1 MKKRITSIILVF
13 VMLALSLTGCG
24 KLKIQDGK
32 VVVLPPVRVGK
43 KNHLRDYSLDT
54 NYDFKSTFA
63 EADFVAHVRIGNW
76 LSEKKEG
83 MSTRYK
89 AEIIKCY
96 KGDMAG
102 KFTLVQSG
110 SSWYTL
116 PDYPLFT
123 YGNEFLVICKQYE
136 NKKNTYYIIGSF
148 VTTLDTAITESGEVY
163 FMDRTGLLSEQ
174 SEVVKY
180 IKTDAG
186 EEYYLDLSG
195 VSSDREGKLVS
206 YEALTDLKAELK
218 KYVVERDSILSE
230 YSYPYIFSEADIEAL
245 ATDAD

>member
-1 MKKRITSIILVF
+1 MKKRITCIVLVF

-43 KNHLRDYSLDT
+43 KNHLIKYTLDVD
-54 NYDFKSTFA
+54 YDFESTFA

-123 YGNEFLVICKQYE
+123 YGNEFLVFCKQYE

-148 VTTLDTAITESGEVY
+148 VNYRFFCDDIRRSNHGIRGSLFHG
-163 FMDRTGLLSEQ
+163 
-174 SEVVKY
+174 
-180 IKTDAG
+180 
-186 EEYYLDLSG
+186 
-195 VSSDREGKLVS
+195 SDRI
-206 YEALTDLKAELK
+206 AQ
-218 KYVVERDSILSE
+218 
-230 YSYPYIFSEADIEAL
+230 
-245 ATDAD
+245 